1 MAATFASEGT
11 NVFRTD
17 GRYELVAECRTAAYA
32 QLVRDGLN
40 MLSTECERWQ
50 RPGGAHGDVV
60 DAEILRVMAIPTI
73 GPGDTVHWVSGPVEL
88 T

>member
-17 GRYELVAECRTAAYA
+17 GRYELVAECRSAAYA

-40 MLSTECERWQ
+40 MISDECALLQ
-50 RPGGAHGDVV
+50 RPGGTHGDVV
-60 DAEILRVMAIPTI
+60 DGEVVAYVSDGAGGSTRLAL
-73 GPGDTVHWVSGPVEL
+73 GPS
-88 T
+88 